1 MWRRFSEEERRTIW
15 DMREGGVPVKRIARH
30 LGRQTVSLRKFIA
43 DAGGRRPTPRERSAL
58 RLSLA
63 EREEISRGLAAGWS
77 IRAIAAD
84 LGRAPSTVC
93 REVNSNGGRRRNRAL
108 PADRAAERRAL
119 RPKRTKWPAVAVCAG
134 PSRPNWSPEQI
145 SSWLADAHPNNPE
158 MQVSHETIYQ
168 SLFVQGKGAL
178 RKELHTCLRSGRAM
192 RRAKAYTKASHIG
205 AGKLKDMV
213 VISERPPEVA
223 DRAVPGHWEGDLI
236 FGKKMTAIATL
247 VERRSRYV
255 MLCKLPNGHG
265 AEAVRIALAKRIL
278 TLPATLRRSLTWDQG
293 KEMAEHVRFSVE
305 TGVAVYFCDPKSPWQ
320 RGTNENTN
328 GLLRQYLPKNADL
341 SPYSQQQLNAI
352 ARSLNRRP
360 RQTLGWM
367 TPSQAFAEAVALT
380 LEDAPGGCH
389 TPAHRRHAS
398 LGYGPRGRGHFRA
411 LSGGLRA
418 DPSPGASESS
428 FDQVHTSP
436 QLVGA
441 IVGAGRYWRL
451 GGVPPGTDPPAACRI

>member
-1 MWRRFSEEERRTIW
+1 MARFSPEDRRTIW
-15 DMREGGVPVKRIARH
+15 DMREAGVPVKRIARH
-30 LGRQTVSLRKFIA
+30 LGRQNSSLRRFIA
-43 DAGGRRPTPRERSAL
+43 DAGGRRPTPRERSEL
-58 RLSLA
+58 RLTLA

-93 REVNSNGGRRRNRAL
+93 REVNANGGRRRYRAL
-108 PADRAAERRAL
+108 PADRGADRRAL
-119 RPKRTKWPAVAVCAG
+119 RPKRTKLARCPRLRRAVEAKLED
-134 PSRPNWSPEQI
+134 NWSPEQI
-145 SSWLADAHPNNPE
+145 SSWLADVHPDDPE
-158 MQVSHETIYQ
+158 MEVSHETIYQ

-192 RRAKAYTKASHIG
+192 RRAKAYSKASHVG
-205 AGKLKDMV
+205 AGKLKNMV
-213 VISERPPEVA
+213 MISERPAEVA

-255 MLCKLPNGHG
+255 MLCKLPNGYG

-278 TLPATLRRSLTWDQG
+278 TLPANLRRSLTWDQG

-341 SPYSQQQLNAI
+341 SLYSQHQLNAI

-367 TPSQAFAEAVALT
+367 TPSRAFAEAVALT
-380 LEDAPGGCH
+380 P
-389 TPAHRRHAS
+389 
-398 LGYGPRGRGHFRA
+398 
-411 LSGGLRA
+411 
-418 DPSPGASESS
+418 
-428 FDQVHTSP
+428 
-436 QLVGA
+436 
-441 IVGAGRYWRL
+441 
-451 GGVPPGTDPPAACRI
+451 